1 MQEIFRIRDKI
12 SLRPGFTISRKAGPW
27 KGTSVTWFSLGQDT
41 DISQESYDQ
50 PRLLLGEWGKGVVI
64 LGKEKREENL
74 CQGRLLLIPGEMLC
88 GLKTESGLIYTE
100 IVLTEKENIM
110 NNFIK
115 AGEAVELKE
124 LLPYEE
130 GSIVNLDIVRN
141 KNLKYVLMAF
151 DEGTGLDPHRAP
163 GDALL
168 TALEGEALVDYEGEA
183 VHIRA
188 GESIRFAKNG
198 LHSVKAISRFKMSLL
213 LVLE

>member
-1 MQEIFRIRDKI
+1 M
-12 SLRPGFTISRKAGPW
+12 
-27 KGTSVTWFSLGQDT
+27 
-41 DISQESYDQ
+41 
-50 PRLLLGEWGKGVVI
+50 
-64 LGKEKREENL
+64 
-74 CQGRLLLIPGEMLC
+74 
-88 GLKTESGLIYTE
+88 
-100 IVLTEKENIM
+100 
-110 NNFIK
+110 
-115 AGEAVELKE
+115 ELKE

-141 KNLKYVLMAF
+141 KSLKYVLMAF

-163 GDALL
+163 GEALL